1 VHRPSEDPVGWLAP
15 FADSVCATFR
25 GGIQQRGDAG
35 SHTANSFLLR
45 RCIPCFSN
53 PGGRTGDHPTTS
65 ASEGF
70 KLSCAF
76 SLLAAGA
83 GWQDM
88 TSRDTRREENQKLF
102 RKGNERLHD
111 LVENQVNDSTPVPFL
126 CECAAE
132 DCQGRVEVQLAEWE
146 AVAARPNHYLM
157 VSGHPRSES
166 EQAVGSV
173 GEYDVVQKPD

>member
-1 VHRPSEDPVGWLAP
+1 
-15 FADSVCATFR
+15 
-25 GGIQQRGDAG
+25 
-35 SHTANSFLLR
+35 
-45 RCIPCFSN
+45 
-53 PGGRTGDHPTTS
+53 
-65 ASEGF
+65 
-70 KLSCAF
+70 
-76 SLLAAGA
+76 
-83 GWQDM
+83 M

-146 AVAARPNHYLM
+146 AVAARSNHYLM
-157 VSGHPRSES
+157 VSGHPRSEG
-166 EQAVGSV
+166 EQVVSSV

>member
-1 VHRPSEDPVGWLAP
+1 
-15 FADSVCATFR
+15 
-25 GGIQQRGDAG
+25 
-35 SHTANSFLLR
+35 
-45 RCIPCFSN
+45 
-53 PGGRTGDHPTTS
+53 
-65 ASEGF
+65 
-70 KLSCAF
+70 
-76 SLLAAGA
+76 
-83 GWQDM
+83 M